1 MPWKELIR
9 YPNWKNVWQKVQST
23 RKKGVVKGGWDSE
36 PSRGEAMRGKTR
48 KSASNETENA
58 SYGLRY
64 PALMCSSGNKVGLRE
79 TFVFFFFAVPLSQRR
94 RKNSGGGGG
103 GGKGPTQSH
112 IQIGNISVTKTQTE
126 TDPKTNPFVTCP
138 AGISLTT
145 KDQHN
150 LVKIP
155 FVHGAWHTSPKEM
168 KNADYENANYNL
180 LCVTAAK

>member
-1 MPWKELIR
+1 
-9 YPNWKNVWQKVQST
+9 
-23 RKKGVVKGGWDSE
+23 
-36 PSRGEAMRGKTR
+36 
-48 KSASNETENA
+48 
-58 SYGLRY
+58 
-64 PALMCSSGNKVGLRE
+64 MCSSGNKVGLRE
-79 TFVFFFFAVPLSQRR
+79 TFVFFFRCAFVTTSKEKQR
-94 RKNSGGGGG
+94 GGGG

-126 TDPKTNPFVTCP
+126 TEPKTNPFVTCP

>member
-36 PSRGEAMRGKTR
+36 PSRGEEKLGKAPLMKPKMLVMVYDTR
-48 KSASNETENA
+48 LLCAVLETKLDSEKH
-58 SYGLRY
+58 L
-64 PALMCSSGNKVGLRE
+64 
-79 TFVFFFFAVPLSQRR
+79 FVFFRCAFVTTSKEKQR
-94 RKNSGGGGG
+94 GGGG

-126 TDPKTNPFVTCP
+126 TEPKTNPFVTCP

>member
-1 MPWKELIR
+1 LERTNTVPKLEKCLAKSAVDKKKRGSQRGLGQRAEPW
-9 YPNWKNVWQKVQST
+9 
-23 RKKGVVKGGWDSE
+23 
-36 PSRGEAMRGKTR
+36 RGKTR

-79 TFVFFFFAVPLSQRR
+79 TFVCFFSLCLCHNVDGKTA
-94 RKNSGGGGG
+94 GGGG

-126 TDPKTNPFVTCP
+126 TEPKTNPFVTCP